1 MEDLKIR
8 LVLEGA
14 EQVQAGAG
22 KAADGLG
29 RLGQA
34 GQRAG
39 QQVQLSG
46 QQMAQVSAQL
56 QDLFVQI
63 QGGQAP
69 LTAILQQG
77 SQLSAVFGGVGNA
90 VRAVGA
96 AIGPVGA
103 VVGIAAASVAAA
115 AVAYNQGA
123 EEAQAFTRALVLSG
137 SAAGVTV
144 GQLQEMARAQSLVV
158 GTQGEAAAALAR
170 LAATGQVSAGSL
182 QSAAEAAVRF
192 ARVGGDIDAVAKS
205 FAKLGG
211 APLKGLIELNEAE
224 NFLTVSVYK
233 QVQALTEQGRTAEAA
248 ALAQQTYAAAVNGRA
263 KQLEQSLGSV
273 ERLWVNVKDAAK
285 AAWDTMLNVGRA
297 ETTAGLDR
305 QIAILQRRQQVLGAG
320 NAQQQT
326 EAILIAQ
333 QVSALQSQRDVLAD
347 IEGVQ
352 RRHALAQEE
361 SARATKHVIAAD
373 EEAEKAVKKLAA
385 AREHDAAALERA
397 VGLSG
402 TYQKDLQQLMKL
414 RAEGVNGIR
423 LSEEQYVAA
432 VQKLI
437 TAQPVIREQLQAQAE
452 AQREAAKALD
462 DLQKA
467 EQRRIDGLFKS
478 ADQVGANV
486 LKLQT
491 EEQALALSVKANT
504 SLAEAIERVTIAR
517 LEEAHAKASAELDF
531 GGAAA
536 LRAEIEQREK
546 LASLIGRKETRD
558 AAKRSAEDAAREWK
572 RATGD
577 MERSLT
583 DALMRG
589 FESGKGFAITLRD
602 TIVNMFKTM
611 VLRPVVQA
619 IVQPVANSL
628 TGWLQ
633 GGSGGG
639 GIGSIAQLIGGAGSL
654 TGSSWLSAF
663 GSGMGLNGSQ
673 ALAAS
678 RAYTQAGM
686 SGTGSAISAG
696 AGVAAFAP
704 YAALIAM
711 AMGAADGAYAKGF
724 NQRTFSYTDAWL
736 KTAMLTPF
744 IAPPT
749 MKMDTNALVGL
760 GVNERL
766 ANVITGASL
775 WSRAFGRSSPQLQGQ
790 GITGTI
796 NSGGFTGQA
805 YADWLQKG
813 GWFRSDK
820 TGTDYSPIS
829 KQLDAELDR
838 TISALYK
845 SAGEYAK
852 VLGLPVS
859 AVNGYAAQFK
869 VVWGK
874 SEEENKAALEA
885 AVANVGE
892 QLASRYAAQ
901 LAPLQRYGETLAG
914 TLSRLSTLQTFS
926 NGLNSLGGVFS
937 RLAATSVT
945 AREHLIDLA
954 GGMDALNQQ
963 ALGFVQNYYN
973 REEIAGLKAR
983 EVQGALGAAGVT
995 TEVNSRE
1002 QFRALVES
1010 LDPNSTTGREQLAAL
1025 LALQGSFA
1033 TVSDYLTE
1041 SGLTLSQAAAL
1052 APANDMLSPL
1062 LSTVSQQL
1070 QLAQQSMD
1078 AQYET
1083 RDATLRVVDAVA
1095 TLTSTIRE
1103 LGGSSGGW
1111 MPGYRQPEV
1120 TQAY

>member
-402 TYQKDLQQLMKL
+402 TYQKDLQELSQLRERGKL
-414 RAEGVNGIR
+414 T
-423 LSEEQYVAA
+423 EEQYVAA

-437 TAQPVIREQLQAQAE
+437 TAQPVIREQLQAQATAAQLLADAEERGLEMYARKIAALEQSAE
-452 AQREAAKALD
+452 AVAKQVQRHRDEEAALELAAS
-462 DLQKA
+462 Q
-467 EQRRIDGLFKS
+467 
-478 ADQVGANV
+478 NV
-486 LKLQT
+486 
-491 EEQALALSVKANT
+491 ALAT
-504 SLAEAIERVTIAR
+504 AIELVTANR
-517 LEEAHAKASAELDF
+517 LEEARAKAAAAND
-531 GGAAA
+531 GATAAA
-536 LRAEIEQREK
+536 LQREIDARRE
-546 LASLIGRKETRD
+546 LAQLLGNKETR
-558 AAKRSAEDAAREWK
+558 AVAKKNAEDAAREWK

-633 GGSGGG
+633 GGSGG

>member
-1 MEDLKIR
+1 
-8 LVLEGA
+8 
-14 EQVQAGAG
+14 
-22 KAADGLG
+22 
-29 RLGQA
+29 
-34 GQRAG
+34 
-39 QQVQLSG
+39 
-46 QQMAQVSAQL
+46 
-56 QDLFVQI
+56 
-63 QGGQAP
+63 
-69 LTAILQQG
+69 
-77 SQLSAVFGGVGNA
+77 
-90 VRAVGA
+90 
-96 AIGPVGA
+96 
-103 VVGIAAASVAAA
+103 
-115 AVAYNQGA
+115 
-123 EEAQAFTRALVLSG
+123 
-137 SAAGVTV
+137 
-144 GQLQEMARAQSLVV
+144 
-158 GTQGEAAAALAR
+158 
-170 LAATGQVSAGSL
+170 
-182 QSAAEAAVRF
+182 
-192 ARVGGDIDAVAKS
+192 
-205 FAKLGG
+205 
-211 APLKGLIELNEAE
+211 
-224 NFLTVSVYK
+224 
-233 QVQALTEQGRTAEAA
+233 
-248 ALAQQTYAAAVNGRA
+248 
-263 KQLEQSLGSV
+263 
-273 ERLWVNVKDAAK
+273 
-285 AAWDTMLNVGRA
+285 
-297 ETTAGLDR
+297 
-305 QIAILQRRQQVLGAG
+305 
-320 NAQQQT
+320 
-326 EAILIAQ
+326 
-333 QVSALQSQRDVLAD
+333 
-347 IEGVQ
+347 
-352 RRHALAQEE
+352 
-361 SARATKHVIAAD
+361 
-373 EEAEKAVKKLAA
+373 
-385 AREHDAAALERA
+385 
-397 VGLSG
+397 
-402 TYQKDLQQLMKL
+402 
-414 RAEGVNGIR
+414 
-423 LSEEQYVAA
+423 
-432 VQKLI
+432 
-437 TAQPVIREQLQAQAE
+437 
-452 AQREAAKALD
+452 
-462 DLQKA
+462 
-467 EQRRIDGLFKS
+467 
-478 ADQVGANV
+478 
-486 LKLQT
+486 
-491 EEQALALSVKANT
+491 
-504 SLAEAIERVTIAR
+504 
-517 LEEAHAKASAELDF
+517 
-531 GGAAA
+531 
-536 LRAEIEQREK
+536 
-546 LASLIGRKETRD
+546 
-558 AAKRSAEDAAREWK
+558 
-572 RATGD
+572 
-577 MERSLT
+577 
-583 DALMRG
+583 
-589 FESGKGFAITLRD
+589 
-602 TIVNMFKTM
+602 
-611 VLRPVVQA
+611 
-619 IVQPVANSL
+619 
-628 TGWLQ
+628 
-633 GGSGGG
+633 
-639 GIGSIAQLIGGAGSL
+639 
-654 TGSSWLSAF
+654 
-663 GSGMGLNGSQ
+663 MGLNGSQ